1 MCNGFG
7 LYSSFSAKEKTKT
20 VKEVT
25 QLVLARDA
33 KLCNFIEWK
42 GYKLVYRRYASL
54 YFVAAID
61 MDDNELITLETIH
74 QYVEILDKAYGNV
87 CELDLI
93 MNFMTAYYLLD
104 ELIIGGEQQETSKKA
119 VLRVVAQQDAL
130 EENPND
136 KASQI

>member
-1 MCNGFG
+1 M
-7 LYSSFSAKEKTKT
+7 
-20 VKEVT
+20 KEVT